1 MTVVGSGERKS
12 ERGSGVRGRKARAV
26 ERRRCGVA
34 AIAFPEAPH
43 TPAGTGCLAKYA
55 LSASGCTHSGWP
67 CQRMAWAFMSVP

>member
-1 MTVVGSGERKS
+1 MTVVGGGAQERAGGG
-12 ERGSGVRGRKARAV
+12 RVRGRKARAV

-43 TPAGTGCLAKYA
+43 TPAGTGSLAKYA